1 MDLHVCH
8 PVKLSLALNFSVFNY
23 EILKNQAK
31 ACEIAKNAL
40 EQALDKIDEIEED
53 NFREINSTIYVLR
66 ENLSLWKEGDH

>member
-8 PVKLSLALNFSVFNY
+8 PDKLSLALNFSVFNY

-31 ACEIAKNAL
+31 ASEIASNAL